1 VSFGH
6 KFNSFAGSEASLPIP
21 KSPKDRPNNSQTLRQ
36 RDLKATTD
44 VRRGSDIETGCN
56 VTIRAII
63 LCFTLFCGVS
73 LHAQENSDVIVMK
86 NGDRFTC
93 EIKGLSGGVL
103 SVSLHYVDGTIAVQW
118 SQVAHLQS
126 DRLFLVKTESGAV
139 YTGKVSTTGTSDDPP
154 IKIEIAETSVKEVEV
169 AQRKIINLNQTS
181 EGFWH
186 RFDGAVNTGFL
197 YSKGNESAQYNLSS
211 QVAYTKER
219 WSGQVSFNSSLASN
233 SSSNVT
239 TRNQTDVRTSRLLP
253 WNNWFYAGI
262 ASFLQSSVQEIDLQT
277 TLGGGIGRYLKN
289 TNRAS
294 IAVIGGLGWQN
305 VNYGQNIVSQGT
317 QNTAVGFVGTEIKAF
332 KFKKT
337 NLDVSASLFPAIS
350 NAGRVHSN
358 VNAVYYIKLVNDLS
372 WNFSFYGSWD
382 SRPPPTFPKSDYGT
396 SSGLSWSFGN
406 R

>member
-1 VSFGH
+1 M
-6 KFNSFAGSEASLPIP
+6 
-21 KSPKDRPNNSQTLRQ
+21 
-36 RDLKATTD
+36 
-44 VRRGSDIETGCN
+44 
-56 VTIRAII
+56 TIRAII
-63 LCFTLFCGVS
+63 LCFTFLCGVS
-73 LHAQENSDVIVMK
+73 LNAQENSDVIVMK

-139 YTGKVSTTGTSDDPP
+139 YTGKISTTGTSDDPP
-154 IKIEIAETSVKEVEV
+154 IKIEIAETSGKEVEV

-219 WSGQVSFNSSLASN
+219 WSSQVSFNSSFA
-233 SSSNVT
+233 SSSGSNAS
-239 TRNQTDVRTSRLLP
+239 TRNQTDVRTSKLLR

-262 ASFLQSSVQEIDLQT
+262 GSFLQSSVQEIDLQT

-294 IAVIGGLGWQN
+294 VAVIGGLGWQN
-305 VNYGQNIVSQGT
+305 VNYGQNIVDQGT
-317 QNTAVGFVGTEIKAF
+317 QNTAVGFIATEIKAF